1 VKGRVH
7 LGVGNDLKD
16 IARKHISIEGTMK
29 SKSILLIIILFNSS
43 ILFAQ
48 KANNV
53 KVKEEPQ
60 KGKVYFSPLPVI
72 AVNPTYGV
80 MYGLAAS
87 TSMFVG
93 EPSNTRMSTSLG
105 TLTYSTKKQ
114 LMFTF
119 KTNMYLAEDNWILLG
134 DWRYFNTSQ
143 PTYGLGTGPQSVKL
157 APGSG
162 YEYKDGMFSEPVPD
176 AQLMKFKYLRF
187 HETVLKKIQTNF
199 YAGIGYH
206 LDIHSDIKD
215 NLLNPDTIPQVITSH
230 YAYSTH
236 YGYNPEKYTL
246 SGISLNAMY
255 DSRDNAATPYKGMYA
270 LITFRYNPEFL
281 GSSQNASSLWVE
293 YRDYISLS
301 KKPQPSH
308 MLAFWVYGN
317 FQTSGHLP
325 YLDLPAL
332 GWDQFGRSGRAYT
345 QGRFRGENLVY
356 SELEYRIHLL
366 GIKKNPDFMGAV
378 AFVNTTTASNKD
390 ANIALFQYMNFG
402 YGVGLRFM
410 MNKTSRTNITLDY
423 AWGAYGAQGLF
434 LNVNETF

>member
-1 VKGRVH
+1 MTLIK
-7 LGVGNDLKD
+7 KM
-16 IARKHISIEGTMK
+16 TMK
-29 SKSILLIIILFNSS
+29 IKSILLLIIVLSS
-43 ILFAQ
+43 SAVFAQ
-48 KANNV
+48 TKDSVIV
-53 KVKEEPQ
+53 KQGPQ

-72 AVNPTYGV
+72 AVNPTFGV
-80 MYGLAAS
+80 LYGLAAS

-105 TLTYSTKKQ
+105 AFTYSTKKQ

-119 KTNMYLAEDNWILLG
+119 KTNVYLSEDNWVLLG

-157 APGSG
+157 ASGSG
-162 YEYKDGMFSEPVPD
+162 YEYKDGMFSKPVPD
-176 AQLMKFKYLRF
+176 AQLMRFKYLRF
-187 HETVLKKIQTNF
+187 HETVLKKVQTNF

-206 LDIHSDIKD
+206 LDIHSDIND
-215 NLLNPDTIPQVITSH
+215 NLLNLDTTGGKQPIITSH

-236 YGYNPEKYTL
+236 YGYNPKKYTL

-270 LITFRYNPEFL
+270 LITFRYNPELL
-281 GSSQNASSLWVE
+281 GSDQSSSSLWVE
-293 YRDYISLS
+293 YRDYINLS
-301 KKPQPSH
+301 KKAQPSQ

-356 SELEYRIHLL
+356 SELEYRVHLL
-366 GIKKNPDFMGAV
+366 GTKNNPDFMGAV

-390 ANIALFQYMNFG
+390 ADIALFQYMDFG
-402 YGVGLRFM
+402 YGLGLRFM
-410 MNKTSRTNITLDY
+410 MNKASRTNITMDY